1 MKDRIRPRHLA
12 PSLRCDPS
20 QRAAA
25 LQRFEWLYESLRDEV
40 STADAAALGEIL
52 GDPRARTASKERALI
67 LLAMLGSARAEALLE
82 WFDAA
87 GAHWRVRWLHRL
99 ACRECARRRGARAE
113 ARAGAPKE
121 AHAPRSYASSKSA
134 STASG
139 GRPSAAF
146 SPAIT
151 TGRSISAGCSHI
163 AAMRSSRLSV
173 SSSRLRS
180 L

>member
-1 MKDRIRPRHLA
+1 MKDRIRPRNWDL
-12 PSLRCDPS
+12 SVTCDSS

-99 ACRECARRRGARAE
+99 ACRECARRRGARA
-113 ARAGAPKE
+113 PKE